1 VLYASLHAD
10 LYPGTGAAAE
20 AGPADAAA
28 TGRNVNVMWPDPTRY
43 PAASDGDYR
52 AALDVLLLPI
62 MRAFD
67 PALVLV
73 SAGFDAAAGARRINL
88 LLSHPPITNGGLLE

>member
-10 LYPGTGAAAE
+10 IYPGTGAAAE

-73 SAGFDAAAGARRINL
+73 SAGFDAAAGA
-88 LLSHPPITNGGLLE
+88 

>member
-1 VLYASLHAD
+1 
-10 LYPGTGAAAE
+10 
-20 AGPADAAA
+20 
-28 TGRNVNVMWPDPTRY
+28 MWPDPTRY

-67 PALVLV
+67 PGLVLI
-73 SAGFDAAAGARRINL
+73 SAGFDAAAGESVQARALPSI
-88 LLSHPPITNGGLLE
+88 HCTCT